1 MNSTQTCSL
10 AVIGDGSVGKSSIIA
25 AFKSDGFMSVYKQTI
40 GCDFFEKNLELRK
53 ETFVSL
59 RVWDIGG
66 QSINSN
72 NLSKYLGSSDVVFVV
87 YDVTNPDSFNNIDDW
102 LGAVKKH
109 SKSKLVFLIGNK
121 IDLIN
126 LRQVTERQHDKCI
139 RDNDLAGGFFISAKT
154 GDNLVKA
161 FYKVAAEG
169 VGEHLSPSELAYHDK
184 VVKAHVV
191 LSADNDKDEGRT
203 AFADE
208 IERLDAEAE
217 RKKNSGGLGCG
228 SGGCTVM

>member
-1 MNSTQTCSL
+1 MP
-10 AVIGDGSVGKSSIIA
+10 
-25 AFKSDGFMSVYKQTI
+25 VYKQTI

-72 NLSKYLGSSDVVFVV
+72 NLSKYLGSSEVVFVV
-87 YDVTNPDSFNNIDDW
+87 YDVTSPDSFNNLDDW

-109 SKSKLVFLIGNK
+109 SKSTLVFLVGNK

-126 LRQVTERQHDKCI
+126 LRQISEKEHDRCI
-139 RDNDLAGGFFISAKT
+139 HENNLAGGFFVSAKT

-161 FYKVAAEG
+161 FYRVAAEAVG
-169 VGEHLSPSELAYHDK
+169 VHLSPSELAFHDK

-191 LSADNDKDEGRT
+191 LSASGDDEGRT
-203 AFADE
+203 AFAEDM
-208 IERLDAEAE
+208 ERQDAEAE
-217 RKKNSGGLGCG
+217 RRKREGGALGCG
-228 SGGCTVM
+228 GGGCAIM